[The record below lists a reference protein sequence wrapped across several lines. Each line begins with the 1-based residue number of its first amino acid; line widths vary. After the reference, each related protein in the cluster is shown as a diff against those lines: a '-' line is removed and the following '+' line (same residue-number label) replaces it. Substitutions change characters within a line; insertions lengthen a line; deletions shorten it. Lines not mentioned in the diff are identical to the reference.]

1 MSFHKE
7 PNTYKINYFTPERRA
22 ELISKGFVLDQEI
35 KLSEETQTDKS
46 LIDVYEKTKAEY
58 LGFNCNTSNCQN
70 YKTHISKK
78 PLHTYFA
85 DQGKYIEHVTK
96 NGHKFQCFEIPSN
109 IKMYKGTKYF
119 YKDYPPNHFWVGCQK
134 LAMDYAEWYGGGL
147 NIYINSKPLKLMV
160 LNKENLEK
168 IYKDAK
174 SRGAAEDIEAMDLL
188 GMIYGIYTSIEDQT
202 AWICKKNP
210 QWCGKIWLYDE
221 HDCDRHDPKPNQYMP
236 VWGSNLIHDYFY
248 KYYDIDGTFLEYFI
262 SPFRD
267 ICDEEISINIKQC
280 GDSVSMDKEDPSYWE
295 NWGLSLPPDNEFM
308 LNESYP
314 SNIGFKVNN
323 WYQSNINYTIPE
335 LTQGDVRILTYNV
348 RYLTS
353 ANILRTENEILSQ
366 LISIINKSNSHII
379 FIQEFPMQ
387 KIQELR
393 SLKNHQ
399 LIYTQNGGRELLLV
413 ALVNLN
419 KSKFTKFDIIKDHR
433 RTIRNSILLNYVH
446 QGTPI
451 KIIGTHLEIGRRYMK
466 NTRFI
471 AYSDFYNTYKKNTNT
486 RIDQLK
492 FLTSKNPDILIGDF
506 NFNPADP
513 EMEYIDKLGLTH
525 FDTPTTSIHSKK
537 VDFAFFNSINIIGK
551 EHPIDYFESDHKPLI
566 FDFNTQKNKK
576 SGGTRSY
583 QFDTNVSLNFMF
595 NFAIFCS
602 IIIILLVILLYFM
615 IPVDEKNYSNLILSS
630 HKCLI
635 TE

>member
-1 MSFHKE
+1 
-7 PNTYKINYFTPERRA
+7 
-22 ELISKGFVLDQEI
+22 
-35 KLSEETQTDKS
+35 
-46 LIDVYEKTKAEY
+46 
-58 LGFNCNTSNCQN
+58 
-70 YKTHISKK
+70 
-78 PLHTYFA
+78 
-85 DQGKYIEHVTK
+85 
-96 NGHKFQCFEIPSN
+96 
-109 IKMYKGTKYF
+109 
-119 YKDYPPNHFWVGCQK
+119 
-134 LAMDYAEWYGGGL
+134 
-147 NIYINSKPLKLMV
+147 
-160 LNKENLEK
+160 
-168 IYKDAK
+168 
-174 SRGAAEDIEAMDLL
+174 
-188 GMIYGIYTSIEDQT
+188 
-202 AWICKKNP
+202 
-210 QWCGKIWLYDE
+210 
-221 HDCDRHDPKPNQYMP
+221 MP

-267 ICDEEISINIKQC
+267 ICDEEISINIKLS

-295 NWGLSLPPDNEFM
+295 NWGLSLPPDNDFM

-314 SNIGFKVNN
+314 PNIGFKVNN
-323 WYQSNINYTIPE
+323 WYQSNNNYTIPE
-335 LTQGDVRILTYNV
+335 LAPDDVRILTYNV

-446 QGTPI
+446 QGIPI

-471 AYSDFYNTYKKNTNT
+471 GYADFYKTYKKNTNT

-492 FLTSKNPDILIGDF
+492 FLTSKNPNILIGDF

-537 VDFAFFNSINIIGK
+537 VDFAFFNPLTIIGK

-615 IPVDEKNYSNLILSS
+615 IPDDEKNYSNFILSS
-630 HKCLI
+630 HKCLM